1 MTYMSKCSTQGRSQL
16 QRLLGALRHL
26 LPASISFSAKAAD
39 CETCIATVKK
49 LAQSHKMV
57 KSSLSS
63 LVESL
68 WSSSVL
74 LSNST
79 LNSIMPKG
87 SADEQE
93 ELVLKGILE
102 RVKQAYD
109 AQQRHR
115 KDLEE
120 ARSKLE
126 LQKAHLQKAQ
136 GELSTATQEI
146 ERLKGDAKDSCS
158 LKEQLVELKERL
170 STANEEL
177 HRRSDAMAAMR
188 KEKMDM
194 QLQYKKSEEKSERT
208 TIENG
213 LLNKKYNDAVKEL
226 EAARNECAQL
236 KAEFGGIG
244 EKNKILE
251 EYQAKVSLYERQ
263 LKNRQEEIEISK
275 SKISNMTG
283 VIEAEEAKYT
293 WIIKAK
299 ESEILQLLENSKQSL
314 SRVQTMQQ
322 ELVRKGEL
330 EASLQCSEAEVR
342 RLREENQ
349 RIGMEKVEMKK
360 YAESLLAELRR
371 QDTNSSYLVLGKMIH
386 RLIEE
391 C

>member
-1 MTYMSKCSTQGRSQL
+1 MTYTSKRSIHCRSQL

-26 LPASISFSAKAAD
+26 LPASVSFSPKVAD
-39 CETCIATVKK
+39 CETCLDTVKK
-49 LAQSHKMV
+49 LVQSHKVV
-57 KSSLSS
+57 KTSLSP

-93 ELVLKGILE
+93 EVVLKGVLE

-126 LQKAHLQKAQ
+126 LQKAHLQKVQA
-136 GELSTATQEI
+136 ELSNAAKEI
-146 ERLKGDAKDSCS
+146 EKLKGDAKDSQS
-158 LKEQLVELKERL
+158 LKEQLAELRERL

-177 HRRSDAMAAMR
+177 HRRSDAMTVMR

-194 QLQYKKSEEKSERT
+194 QLQHKKSEEKSERM

-213 LLNKKYNDAVKEL
+213 LLNKKLNDAVKEL
-226 EAARNECAQL
+226 EIARNECAQL

-244 EKNKILE
+244 EKNKVLE
-251 EYQAKVSLYERQ
+251 EYQAKISSYERQ
-263 LKNRQEEIEISK
+263 LKSRQEEVEISK

-283 VIEAEEAKYT
+283 VIEAEEAKYS
-293 WIIKAK
+293 WIIKTK
-299 ESEILQLLENSKQSL
+299 EAEILQLQESAKQSQT
-314 SRVQTMQQ
+314 RVETMQQ
-322 ELVRKGEL
+322 ELARKDEL
-330 EASLQCSEAEVR
+330 EAGLQRSEAEAR
-342 RLREENQ
+342 KLAEENQ
-349 RIGMEKVEMKK
+349 RIGAEKAEMKK
-360 YAESLLAELRR
+360 YAESLLIELRK
-371 QDTNSSYLVLGKMIH
+371 QDTNSSYLVLNEVIC
-386 RLIEE
+386 RSIEE
-391 C
+391 